1 MEIVR
6 NPFLSHHYLLLLL
19 NRGIFLLIS
28 AILIYRGFRDSRK
41 KNLKIVHAVIHIAAF
56 FCAVI
61 GLVAVFDAHN
71 SSVPPKPNLY
81 SLHSWL
87 GLFAVILFAAQYLFG
102 FVFYMYGNMPQS
114 LKISFMPLHTFFGL
128 FGFVLCVAAALM
140 GITETV
146 ITGIPHYENLP
157 GIAQLFNLLGLSL
170 AIFAGL
176 VIFLVSDARFKR
188 MTLPEDAMLLTGH
201 D

>member
-1 MEIVR
+1 MI
-6 NPFLSHHYLLLLL
+6 H
-19 NRGIFLLIS
+19 
-28 AILIYRGFRDSRK
+28 AII
-41 KNLKIVHAVIHIAAF
+41 NITAF
-56 FCAVI
+56 ICAVI

-81 SLHSWL
+81 SLHSWI

-102 FVFYMYGNMPQS
+102 FIFYMYPTMPQQ
-114 LKISFMPLHTFFGL
+114 LRVSFMPLHVFFGT

-146 ITGIPHYENLP
+146 ITGVPDFVTLP
-157 GIAQLFNLLGLSL
+157 GIVQVFNLLGVFI

-176 VIFLVSDARFKR
+176 VIFLLTDARFKR

>member
-1 MEIVR
+1 M
-6 NPFLSHHYLLLLL
+6 
-19 NRGIFLLIS
+19 
-28 AILIYRGFRDSRK
+28 
-41 KNLKIVHAVIHIAAF
+41 KIVHALIHIAAF

-81 SLHSWL
+81 SLHSWV
-87 GLFAVILFAAQYLFG
+87 GLSAVILFAAQYLFG
-102 FVFYMYGNMPQS
+102 FIFYMYGNMPQS
-114 LKISFMPLHTFFGL
+114 LKVSFMPLHTFFGL

-146 ITGIPHYENLP
+146 IAGKSDHPDLP
-157 GIAQLFNLLGLSL
+157 SIEQLFNILGLCL